1 MDWKICCISPEASI
15 QDTLIAINK
24 AGEGFLVV
32 SDNARHL
39 LGVVTDGNIRR
50 AILAGH
56 TLNDPVTCLMQTHPR
71 TVTVSTRRDEAL
83 RIMEDEKFSHLPVL
97 DAEGRIV
104 SLWAREELRSKASI
118 ASPMVLMVG
127 GLGTRLGSLTRD
139 IPKPML
145 PVGGRPMLEI
155 IVRNCMDWG
164 VRHFYMAVN
173 YKARMVTDYFGDG
186 TRFGCHIEYIRETK
200 RMGTAGALSL
210 LPERPRDTLLVSNG
224 DILTHLNLRDML
236 TYHKHCGAVATMAVR
251 KHVMHVP
258 FGVVEHDADGIITGL
273 REKPSHEFCVNA
285 GVYALE
291 PETLAHIPP
300 DTFFDMPDLF
310 TALLRA
316 GQQPRIFENQNY
328 WIDVGMLAEYQRAQM
343 DFNAD
348 SKENDNS

>member
-1 MDWKICCISPEASI
+1 MNWKDICIPPSATIREALAVL
-15 QDTLIAINK
+15 D
-24 AGEGFLVV
+24 AGGAQFAMVV
-32 SDNARHL
+32 DAEERL
-39 LGVVTDGNIRR
+39 LGVATDGNIRR
-50 AILAGH
+50 GLLGGH
-56 TLNDPVTCLMQTHPR
+56 TLADSITMVMQDKPR
-71 TVTVSTRRDEAL
+71 TVPVGMTMDAVL
-83 RIMEDEKFSHLPVL
+83 RIMEDESVTHLPVL
-97 DAEGRIV
+97 DPQGRVV
-104 SLWAREELRSKASI
+104 SLWSLKELRRRPPLDI
-118 ASPMVLMVG
+118 PMVLMVG

-155 IVRNCMDWG
+155 ILRNCMEWG

-186 TRFGCHIEYIRETK
+186 ARFGCRIEYIRETK

-236 TYHKHCGAVATMAVR
+236 AYHKHCGAVATMAVR

-258 FGVVEHDADGIITGL
+258 FGVVEHNADGIITGL

-291 PETLAHIPP
+291 PEALGNIPP
-300 DTFFDMPDLF
+300 DTFFDMPDIF

-328 WIDVGMLAEYQRAQM
+328 WIDVGLLAEYQRAQM